1 MKKLI
6 AVVVHCFISCAKA
19 YLIHVAYASS
29 SNKYHIAG
37 LTASV
42 KSIVVNSKNT
52 SRLVFHIFEVEKDV
66 LHLDSLKLFVSQRNS
81 TIIRH
86 IFSNEEVLDY
96 INIHLQSHKS
106 VRRLLEPA
114 NYVRYIIAQKLAG
127 VDKCLYLD
135 TDTIIVGDIN
145 PFMDARTTEK
155 VISAF
160 PREKQTLPL
169 STYTTLR
176 DLGINVADP
185 QPSFNA
191 GILVLNLHQW
201 RVSNMSRIMR
211 NVSLI
216 NKKYNLWGE
225 FGSQPALLVTLGGN
239 RFEKLNPELVLNN
252 FGSIGRDRLQS
263 AKDSVLFLHWSG
275 PRKPWLK
282 ERSNNAEMWHE
293 YFQSK

>member
-6 AVVVHCFISCAKA
+6 AVVVHCFICCAKA
-19 YLIHVAYASS
+19 YLIHIVYASS

-127 VDKCLYLD
+127 IDKCLYLD
-135 TDTIIVGDIN
+135 TDTVIVGDIN

-191 GILVLNLHQW
+191 
-201 RVSNMSRIMR
+201 RIVTQKFR
-211 NVSLI
+211 N
-216 NKKYNLWGE
+216 
-225 FGSQPALLVTLGGN
+225 F
-239 RFEKLNPELVLNN
+239 
-252 FGSIGRDRLQS
+252 D
-263 AKDSVLFLHWSG
+263 
-275 PRKPWLK
+275 
-282 ERSNNAEMWHE
+282 
-293 YFQSK
+293 